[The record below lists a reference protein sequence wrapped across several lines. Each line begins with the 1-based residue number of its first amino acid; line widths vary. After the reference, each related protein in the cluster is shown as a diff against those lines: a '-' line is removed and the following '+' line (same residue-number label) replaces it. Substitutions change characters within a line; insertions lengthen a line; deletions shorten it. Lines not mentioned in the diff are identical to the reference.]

1 MPLHLHYWRCQWLK
15 NRRVK
20 TTQWSDAMMAEGI
33 RFLMVDAHHRCLLD
47 GGNRFMFGSLMEDG
61 LSYKEKFIVRSH
73 EVQCSKTA
81 MVQTNANL
89 LQVRRWYVISFRA
102 LDFRWMATRHDWVI
116 KDTANGVPM
125 CYRFTKWVMMNQDTR
140 RYRQSLMMFEHKE
153 LRLAFSGEENN
164 RSLKKIPKL
173 EDLPSTQSLDLRRAD
188 LDMNHHVNNVTY
200 IGWLLESIPQDIV
213 DTHTL
218 QIITLDYRRECGGF
232 TQHLKEWLCNIRH
245 KATTI
250 ASSYMAMNLDG
261 GKFQE
266 MIKKC
271 NTLLDHARQSH
282 KRIGVIRIETTTDN
296 QKIAGLSIPNEAVET
311 VLQDLAWV
319 QEIDD

>member
-89 LQVRRWYVISFRA
+89 LQVR
-102 LDFRWMATRHDWVI
+102 DATRRDWII
-116 KDTANGVPM
+116 KDTANGESLALLLGVPM

-153 LRLAFSGEENN
+153 LRLAFSEEENN

-266 MIKKC
+266 MIKKRLC
-271 NTLLDHARQSH
+271 IARQSH